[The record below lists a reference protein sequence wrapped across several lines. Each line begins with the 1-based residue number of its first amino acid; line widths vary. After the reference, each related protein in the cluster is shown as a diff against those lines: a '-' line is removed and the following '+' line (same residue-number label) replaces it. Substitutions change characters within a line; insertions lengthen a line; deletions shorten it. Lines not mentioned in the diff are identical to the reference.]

1 MFERLEEFIQC
12 LVWIHGFIEQC
23 HELTADD
30 GTGCVI
36 LRTGKGL
43 LVADTETNHA
53 WVAEVHAVDMVE
65 VSELGI
71 AEAALCAG
79 DAGGADHIDEAIGM
93 LIDEADALLAGFRSN
108 HHDDTDIVLIGD
120 RLNYLEIVIER
131 KVGNNGSADSALY
144 AALEELLDAIVHDG
158 VEIAHEDEREAD
170 FILDGFELTEEGLD
184 GHAVFQ
190 CLGTCALDNGSICQ
204 WVAEG
209 DTYFYH
215 IDTLAFHRLDYIAGT
230 F

>member
-1 MFERLEEFIQC
+1 MFECLKKPIQS

-23 HELTADD
+23 HELTADN
-30 GTGCVI
+30 GTGGVI

-43 LVADTETNHA
+43 LVADAEANHA

-108 HHDDTDIVLIGD
+108 HHDDADIVLIGD

-131 KVGNNGSADSALY
+131 KVGNDGSADSALY

-158 VEIAHEDEREAD
+158 VEIAHENERDID
-170 FILDGFELTEEGLD
+170 FILDGFELTKEGFD

-190 CLGTCALDNGSICQ
+190 SLGTCALDNGSICQ
-204 WVAEG
+204 RVAEG

-215 IDTLAFHRLDYIAGT
+215 IDALAFHRLDYIAGT

>member
-1 MFERLEEFIQC
+1 MFECLEEFIQC
-12 LVWIHGFIEQC
+12 MVWIHGFIEQC

-30 GTGCVI
+30 GTGGVI

-43 LVADTETNHA
+43 LVADAEANHA

-93 LIDEADALLAGFRSN
+93 LIDEADALLAGFWSN
-108 HHDDTDIVLIGD
+108 HHDDADIVLIGD
-120 RLNYLEIVIER
+120 RLYYLEIVIER
-131 KVGNNGSADSALY
+131 KVGDDGSADSALY

-158 VEIAHEDEREAD
+158 IEITHEDEREAD

-190 CLGTCALDNGSICQ
+190 RLGTCALDNGSICQ

-209 DTYFYH
+209 DTNFYH
-215 IDTLAFHRLDYIAGT
+215 IDALAFHRLDYIAGT

>member
-1 MFERLEEFIQC
+1 MFECLEEFIQC
-12 LVWIHGFIEQC
+12 MVWIHGFIEQC
-23 HELTADD
+23 HKLTADD
-30 GTGCVI
+30 GTGGVI

-43 LVADTETNHA
+43 LVADAEANHA

-120 RLNYLEIVIER
+120 RLNYLEIIIER
-131 KVGNNGSADSALY
+131 KVGDDGSADSALY
-144 AALEELLDAIVHDG
+144 TALEELLDAIVHDG
-158 VEIAHEDEREAD
+158 VEIAHENERNID
-170 FILDGFELTEEGLD
+170 FILDGLELTKEGFD

-190 CLGTCALDNGSICQ
+190 SLGTCALDNGSICQ
-204 WVAEG
+204 RVAEG

-215 IDTLAFHRLDYIAGT
+215 IDALAFHRLDYIAGT

>member
-1 MFERLEEFIQC
+1 MFERLEEFIQR
-12 LVWIHGFIEQC
+12 LVWIQGLIEQC

-30 GTGCVI
+30 GTSGVI

-43 LVADTETNHA
+43 LVADAEANHA
-53 WVAEVHAVDMVE
+53 RVAEVHAVDMVE

-71 AEAALCAG
+71 AEAALG
-79 DAGGADHIDEAIGM
+79 SRDAGGADHIDEAIGM
-93 LIDEADALLAGFRSN
+93 LVDEADALLAGFRSN

-144 AALEELLDAIVHDG
+144 TALEELLDAIVHDG
-158 VEIAHEDEREAD
+158 VEIAHENERDID
-170 FILDGFELTEEGLD
+170 FILDGLELTEEGLD

-190 CLGTCALDNGSICQ
+190 RLGTCALDNGSISQ
-204 WVAEG
+204 RVTEG

-215 IDTLAFHRLDYIAGT
+215 IDALAFHRLDYIAGA